1 MMIFKSG
8 IETHSGNCNPIDSFL
23 PGVLQLTRR
32 PDGHVSAWEQ
42 HLQLFG
48 LLPHVN
54 QIQKDAFKG
63 WCAKLDLSTGANK
76 RLELE
81 QTVSERSWAVSFF
94 CLVIDSFALVT
105 DKNSNTF
112 ANSFKTPKNHSGS
125 FRFFG

>member
-1 MMIFKSG
+1 MIFDSG
-8 IETHSGNCNPIDSFL
+8 SERHSGNCNRKDSFL
-23 PGVLQLTRR
+23 PGVLQLSRR
-32 PDGHVSAWEQ
+32 PDGHVGAWKQ
-42 HLQLFG
+42 YIQLFS

-94 CLVIDSFALVT
+94 CLVIDSFALVRQ
-105 DKNSNTF
+105 KFQHIRKQFQNS
-112 ANSFKTPKNHSGS
+112 
-125 FRFFG
+125 